1 MRVARAPGYVVR
13 LARLF
18 CELLATRDM
27 SHVARRRRIKD
38 EIA

>member
-1 MRVARAPGYVVR
+1 MSVARAAGR

-27 SHVARRRRIKD
+27 GHVARRRRIKD
-38 EIA
+38 ETA